1 MPSEPNPNKWSIPAY
16 HWWKTQAWKGTHPQ
30 HSHSGILLYVPAG
43 NTVPNTGCSL
53 AAVAQHQMIKMPLNT
68 ELYIVQQ
75 HNIRDLYALHHQ
87 TWKTPAVCTRL
98 TCAQHRAHP
107 SLLPAPGSN
116 PSCCWLA
123 KQHKPGTEQQ
133 MEKGN
138 ADSSAWPAH
147 RGAQTALAMY
157 I

>member
-1 MPSEPNPNKWSIPAY
+1 MINSSISLMENPSLERHPPTALSQWHFTVCASRK
-16 HWWKTQAWKGTHPQ
+16 HCPQ
-30 HSHSGILLYVPAG
+30 HRLQPRCCG
-43 NTVPNTGCSL
+43 
-53 AAVAQHQMIKMPLNT
+53 QHQMIKMPLNS

-75 HNIRDLYALHHQ
+75 HNICDLYALHHQ
-87 TWKTPAVCTRL
+87 TRKTPAVCTRL